1 MIERLAPRLLL
12 LALAAALLSGCAG
25 GVFKRAAPPGEATT
39 PKPPEVEP
47 AEPAGTAPE
56 PAEEPE
62 PPVPAPVPEPEP
74 LPESEA
80 PDGGPLPAP
89 PAAQLPSPATP
100 GGQAAGYLV
109 GEGRK
114 ALGEERT
121 SEAVVL
127 LEQALRVD
135 PNRAETYVLLA
146 EAYRRQ
152 GRARQGA
159 NLVARA
165 ELLAGGEQG
174 LTLEG
179 LLVKGDCLRDA
190 GQRDE
195 ARAVYVRAAARAPAN
210 PEVKKRLS
218 SSP

>member
-1 MIERLAPRLLL
+1 VIQRLALRILL
-12 LALAAALLSGCAG
+12 LALAAALLGGCSGG
-25 GVFKRAAPPGEATT
+25 LFRRSAPASEPTT
-39 PKPPEVEP
+39 PRPPEVSP
-47 AEPAGTAPE
+47 AEPAEEEPPQALEPE
-56 PAEEPE
+56 PELPPPASEPLPEPE
-62 PPVPAPVPEPEP
+62 PPEAEP
-74 LPESEA
+74 LPE
-80 PDGGPLPAP
+80 P
-89 PAAQLPSPATP
+89 PAEQLPPPSTP
-100 GGQAAGYLV
+100 GGEAAGHLV

-114 ALGEERT
+114 ALGENRT

-152 GRARQGA
+152 GRPRQGV
-159 NLVARA
+159 NLVSRA

-174 LTLEG
+174 LSLEG

-190 GQRDE
+190 GQGDE
-195 ARAVYVRAAARAPAN
+195 ARAVYVRAAGRAPAN

-218 SSP
+218 AGP